1 MLTGAVRRP
10 PDVPSLTSKVQPQN
24 LRDGESTYLA
34 KAG

>member
-1 MLTGAVRRP
+1 
-10 PDVPSLTSKVQPQN
+10 VPSLTSKVQPQN